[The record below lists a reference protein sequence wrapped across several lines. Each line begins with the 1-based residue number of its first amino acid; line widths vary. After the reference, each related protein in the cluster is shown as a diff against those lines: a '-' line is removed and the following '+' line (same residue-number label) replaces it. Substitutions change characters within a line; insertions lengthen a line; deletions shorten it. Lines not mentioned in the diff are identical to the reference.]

1 MQMFDQRRLRMSV
14 HMQHSMYSHHGN
26 LMHAYADCTWKSKGG
41 RVSVLHAWFLTTYVL
56 VPLL

>member
-1 MQMFDQRRLRMSV
+1 MQMFDQRWLRMSV

-41 RVSVLHAWFLTTYVL
+41 RVSVLHAWFLTT
-56 VPLL
+56 